1 MPHLNV
7 FYCVCILSNLQNK
20 TPYLRLEIWRPVL
33 PFVWMQHNQA
43 AVSSLAHLL
52 SVQNYIDLEVLR
64 LLMQKLGLLPVL
76 LQF

>member
-1 MPHLNV
+1 MHIVKSPD
-7 FYCVCILSNLQNK
+7 QNSSFK
-20 TPYLRLEIWRPVL
+20 VGNL
-33 PFVWMQHNQA
+33 PFVWMQNNQA